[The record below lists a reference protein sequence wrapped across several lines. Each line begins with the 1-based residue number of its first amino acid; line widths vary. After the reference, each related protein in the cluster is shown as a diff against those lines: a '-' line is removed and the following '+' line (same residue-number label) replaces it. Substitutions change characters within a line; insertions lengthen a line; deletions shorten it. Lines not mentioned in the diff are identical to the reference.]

1 MLAVLFGGFGYIS
14 FPPAVFVPF
23 SYAFFLPYDKIN
35 MEIFLFLCYNNLVT
49 CVILTNFSNPITE
62 QLSSRHLLPLFFYQS
77 LGGRTLMYVHIGQ
90 DYMLPV
96 RDIVSVF
103 DLDTATWSK
112 HTRSLIARLSDEGR
126 VVTACE
132 DLPKSAVL
140 CDGTLGEI
148 LYISQLSPAVLA
160 RRIQNGTTGL

>member
-1 MLAVLFGGFGYIS
+1 
-14 FPPAVFVPF
+14 
-23 SYAFFLPYDKIN
+23 
-35 MEIFLFLCYNNLVT
+35 
-49 CVILTNFSNPITE
+49 
-62 QLSSRHLLPLFFYQS
+62 
-77 LGGRTLMYVHIGQ
+77 MYVHIGQ

-140 CDGTLGEI
+140 CDGALGEI

-160 RRIQNGTTGL
+160 RRLQNGTTGL